1 MFDIIKTIEK
11 KTNSFSNKLNTGIK
25 EKILANEIPRTTNI
39 LSCIIW
45 IISISTDTIVK
56 EKLIYQPI
64 SYMLF
69 ATTIA
74 VYIPYINFKFNKK
87 VLLFIT
93 VYAVSILMYMVKY
106 FCYIS
111 ESSEV
116 FLTIGLSLHKI
127 LTIAV
132 FVIIISL
139 ASNIKFAL
147 ADEAFK
153 QNCLISFKYSFI
165 ICLTIIFAIGLFT
178 AIKDSKITI
187 NSNALS
193 IVADVMLLVELITLY
208 VIEKKFE
215 KGLKCD
221 DEEEEE

>member
-1 MFDIIKTIEK
+1 
-11 KTNSFSNKLNTGIK
+11 
-25 EKILANEIPRTTNI
+25 
-39 LSCIIW
+39 
-45 IISISTDTIVK
+45 
-56 EKLIYQPI
+56 
-64 SYMLF
+64 
-69 ATTIA
+69 
-74 VYIPYINFKFNKK
+74 
-87 VLLFIT
+87 
-93 VYAVSILMYMVKY
+93 MVKY

-111 ESSEV
+111 KSSKV